1 MGAAKICKKPWP
13 NNRRPSWMVERCFN
27 NFGLRLQNEMREM
40 GCVRRYPLKKN
51 WVRDP
56 IVHHAEFLMLTC

>member
-1 MGAAKICKKPWP
+1 
-13 NNRRPSWMVERCFN
+13 MVERCFN

-40 GCVRRYPLKKN
+40 GCVRRYPLKKH